1 MFYCSTRFKNDPV
14 TPGPTGYIECVG
26 NRFSVLFICRVC
38 VPPPPASLRLPLTM
52 EAEGGREMLLRAQL
66 ENVQVTIRLF
76 RVQYN
81 VQKQVYSPYSTASQ
95 GLGAMTGTVAIAAF
109 RESLDSAWST
119 ILPPRYASY
128 LQQTQK

>member
-1 MFYCSTRFKNDPV
+1 
-14 TPGPTGYIECVG
+14 
-26 NRFSVLFICRVC
+26 
-38 VPPPPASLRLPLTM
+38 M
-52 EAEGGREMLLRAQL
+52 EAEGGREMLLQAQL
-66 ENVQVTIRLF
+66 ENVQVTIRLCL
-76 RVQYN
+76 VQCN
-81 VQKQVYSPYSTASQ
+81 RKKQVYSPDSTASQ